1 MPLTS
6 KESNPPCPILRI
18 GLTGGIASGKS
29 YVCKQL
35 EAAGFPTFYCD
46 DEAKRIIRHDPAVR
60 NGLTAL
66 IGPRLYAADGTLVKR
81 ELAAWLCRGKD
92 FSHRVDRIVHPR
104 VAEAFRRRAAQQ
116 AAALTNKEIAEGI
129 SLPRRN
135 THDRQGAIEVTL
147 DTLLR
152 LPTARVLIMECAL
165 LFESGF
171 DRLVDRTLLIHV
183 SPATQLARLM
193 ARDHLTPEGAQ
204 AWIDLQLSEAE
215 RMKRADYFIVNE

>member
-6 KESNPPCPILRI
+6 KESNPTCPILRI

-29 YVCKQL
+29 FVCNQL
-35 EAAGFPTFYCD
+35 QEAGFPTFYCD
-46 DEAKRIIRHDPAVR
+46 DEAKRIIRHDPEVR
-60 NGLTAL
+60 SELTAL
-66 IGPRLYAADGTLVKR
+66 IGPGLYTADGTLVKH

-104 VAEAFRRRAAQQ
+104 VAEAFERRVARQ
-116 AAALTNKEIAEGI
+116 AATLTDAEPTG
-129 SLPRRN
+129 SLPLPHCDA
-135 THDRQGAIEVTL
+135 HDRQRPVEVTL
-147 DTLLR
+147 DTLLS
-152 LPTARVLIMECAL
+152 LPRARVLIMECAL

-193 ARDHLTPEGAQ
+193 ARDHLTREGAQ
-204 AWIDLQLSEAE
+204 AWIDLQLSEEE
-215 RMKRADYFIVNE
+215 RMKRADYFLINE